1 MSQRA
6 YNNANRELK
15 KQQSRDAIVQT
26 MVSQMADGRDDLSV
40 AELAKESGVSLRTVY
55 QHFPDKAA
63 RIEAINL
70 WINAQVDMSC
80 VYPKSF
86 DDVPFYVERLIDY
99 ILQNEILIRAQ
110 MSTGLSKDVRSYRK
124 LAHAQSLRD
133 ALAERLRDA
142 PSIERLTALIISTVR
157 AEAVFDLRDIYNMPV
172 SEIKSSLR
180 RMIELFLDE
189 TAAKSHR

>member
-6 YNNANRELK
+6 YNNAKRELK
-15 KQQSRDAIVQT
+15 KQQNRDAIVKT
-26 MVSQMADGRDDLSV
+26 MVSQMADGRDDVSV

-63 RIEAINL
+63 RIEAING
-70 WINAQVDMSC
+70 WINGQVDMSR

-86 DDVPFYVERLIDY
+86 GDVPAYVERLIDY
-99 ILQNEILIRAQ
+99 ILQNEIIIRAQ

-133 ALAERLRDA
+133 ALAERLHDG
-142 PSIERLTALIISTVR
+142 PSVERLTALIISTVR
-157 AEAVFDLRDIYNMPV
+157 AEAVFDLRDIYNMTV
-172 SEIKSSLR
+172 DEIKSDLR
-180 RMIELFLDE
+180 RMIELFLEE
-189 TAAKSHR
+189 TIANPNR